1 MEMKTKTPMF
11 QEFTKGLFRENPI
24 LIIMLGLCGGLAASS
39 NAVDGAGMGAAFAFV
54 MICSNVVV
62 SLIRRI
68 TPSQIRIPVFITVI
82 STFVTIVDYAMKA
95 YTPAL
100 SRSLGVFVPLIV
112 VNCIVMGRAE
122 AFASKNGVLRSLLDG
137 IGMSIGFGVVI
148 TLMGAIREFLG
159 AGTLFNR
166 QVLGDGLHPR
176 PRLHPA
182 AGRVPRARVP
192 HRGPEA
198 DRARAGGED
207 MISQDMNLFLI
218 FLSAM
223 IVNNILLIRFI
234 ALCSFFGISNNIQT
248 SIGMGMAV
256 LFVMVMASS
265 ISWVIYHFILV
276 PFDLLY
282 LRTAAFI
289 LTIAT
294 FVQLE
299 EMAIRKMFP
308 ALYRA
313 MGIYLP
319 LIVVNCAVLA
329 AAFLII
335 DYNLSF
341 IKSLVYTVGVAA
353 GYFVSIVLFAAI
365 RERVSLA
372 PVSRSFQGYPIA
384 FITASLMS
392 LAFLGFKGLF
402 GL

>member
-1 MEMKTKTPMF
+1 
-11 QEFTKGLFRENPI
+11 
-24 LIIMLGLCGGLAASS
+24 
-39 NAVDGAGMGAAFAFV
+39 
-54 MICSNVVV
+54 
-62 SLIRRI
+62 
-68 TPSQIRIPVFITVI
+68 
-82 STFVTIVDYAMKA
+82 
-95 YTPAL
+95 
-100 SRSLGVFVPLIV
+100 
-112 VNCIVMGRAE
+112 
-122 AFASKNGVLRSLLDG
+122 
-137 IGMSIGFGVVI
+137 
-148 TLMGAIREFLG
+148 
-159 AGTLFNR
+159 
-166 QVLGDGLHPR
+166 
-176 PRLHPA
+176 
-182 AGRVPRARVP
+182 
-192 HRGPEA
+192 
-198 DRARAGGED
+198 
-207 MISQDMNLFLI
+207 MNLFLI

-248 SIGMGMAV
+248 SVGMGIAV
-256 LFVMVMASS
+256 IFVMVMASS
-265 ISWVIYHFILV
+265 ISWMVYHFVLV

-335 DYNLSF
+335 DYNLGF
-341 IKSLVYTVGVAA
+341 IKSLVYTIGVGGGYLVA
-353 GYFVSIVLFAAI
+353 IVMFAAI
-365 RERVSLA
+365 RERIMLA
-372 PVSRSFQGYPIA
+372 PISKSFQGYPIA

>member
-1 MEMKTKTPMF
+1 
-11 QEFTKGLFRENPI
+11 
-24 LIIMLGLCGGLAASS
+24 
-39 NAVDGAGMGAAFAFV
+39 
-54 MICSNVVV
+54 
-62 SLIRRI
+62 
-68 TPSQIRIPVFITVI
+68 
-82 STFVTIVDYAMKA
+82 
-95 YTPAL
+95 
-100 SRSLGVFVPLIV
+100 
-112 VNCIVMGRAE
+112 
-122 AFASKNGVLRSLLDG
+122 
-137 IGMSIGFGVVI
+137 
-148 TLMGAIREFLG
+148 
-159 AGTLFNR
+159 
-166 QVLGDGLHPR
+166 
-176 PRLHPA
+176 
-182 AGRVPRARVP
+182 
-192 HRGPEA
+192 
-198 DRARAGGED
+198 
-207 MISQDMNLFLI
+207 MISSDMNLFLI

-248 SIGMGMAV
+248 SVGMGIAV
-256 LFVMVMASS
+256 IFVMVMASS
-265 ISWVIYHFILV
+265 ISWIVYHFILI
-276 PFDLLY
+276 PFDLVY

-299 EMAIRKMFP
+299 EMVIRKMFP

-341 IKSLVYTVGVAA
+341 IKSLVYTIGVGGGYLVA
-353 GYFVSIVLFAAI
+353 IVMFAAI
-365 RERVSLA
+365 RERIALA
-372 PVSRSFQGYPIA
+372 PIPKSFKGYPIT

>member
-1 MEMKTKTPMF
+1 
-11 QEFTKGLFRENPI
+11 
-24 LIIMLGLCGGLAASS
+24 
-39 NAVDGAGMGAAFAFV
+39 
-54 MICSNVVV
+54 
-62 SLIRRI
+62 
-68 TPSQIRIPVFITVI
+68 
-82 STFVTIVDYAMKA
+82 
-95 YTPAL
+95 
-100 SRSLGVFVPLIV
+100 
-112 VNCIVMGRAE
+112 
-122 AFASKNGVLRSLLDG
+122 
-137 IGMSIGFGVVI
+137 
-148 TLMGAIREFLG
+148 
-159 AGTLFNR
+159 
-166 QVLGDGLHPR
+166 
-176 PRLHPA
+176 
-182 AGRVPRARVP
+182 
-192 HRGPEA
+192 
-198 DRARAGGED
+198 
-207 MISQDMNLFLI
+207 MISSDMNLFLI

-248 SIGMGMAV
+248 SVGMGIAV
-256 LFVMVMASS
+256 IFVMVMASS
-265 ISWVIYHFILV
+265 ISWIVYHFVLV

-335 DYNLSF
+335 DYNLGF
-341 IKSLVYTVGVAA
+341 IKSLVYTIGVGGGYLVA
-353 GYFVSIVLFAAI
+353 IVMFAAI
-365 RERVSLA
+365 RERIMLA
-372 PVSRSFQGYPIA
+372 PISKSFQGYPIA

>member
-1 MEMKTKTPMF
+1 
-11 QEFTKGLFRENPI
+11 
-24 LIIMLGLCGGLAASS
+24 
-39 NAVDGAGMGAAFAFV
+39 
-54 MICSNVVV
+54 
-62 SLIRRI
+62 
-68 TPSQIRIPVFITVI
+68 VI
-82 STFVTIVDYAMKA
+82 S
-95 YTPAL
+95 
-100 SRSLGVFVPLIV
+100 S
-112 VNCIVMGRAE
+112 
-122 AFASKNGVLRSLLDG
+122 
-137 IGMSIGFGVVI
+137 
-148 TLMGAIREFLG
+148 
-159 AGTLFNR
+159 
-166 QVLGDGLHPR
+166 
-176 PRLHPA
+176 
-182 AGRVPRARVP
+182 
-192 HRGPEA
+192 
-198 DRARAGGED
+198 
-207 MISQDMNLFLI
+207 DMNLFLI
-218 FLSAM
+218 FLGAM

-248 SIGMGMAV
+248 SLGMGLAV
-256 LFVMVMASS
+256 IFVMVMASS
-265 ISWVIYHFILV
+265 ISWIVYNFVLV

-335 DYNLSF
+335 DYNLGF
-341 IKSLVYTVGVAA
+341 IKSLVYTVGVGG
-353 GYFVSIVLFAAI
+353 GYLVAIVMFAAI
-365 RERVSLA
+365 RERIALA
-372 PVSRSFQGYPIA
+372 PIPKSFKGYPIT